1 MQPTHKFSFKD
12 WILEMGTGYT
22 SAIVGSCKGGPD
34 FQVQG
39 ACSDLKPRKKKNIKE
54 NEQLLDTINAKS

>member
-1 MQPTHKFSFKD
+1 MRPTLKFKD
-12 WILEMGTGYT
+12 WILEMGTGFT

-39 ACSDLKPRKKKNIKE
+39 ACSDVKPKKKQKAI
-54 NEQLLDTINAKS
+54 TGKSVK

>member
-1 MQPTHKFSFKD
+1 MHRKDKLSFKE
-12 WILEMGTGYT
+12 WYKKLHEMMTGYT

-39 ACSDLKPRKKKNIKE
+39 ACSDLKRKKKK
-54 NEQLLDTINAKS
+54 